1 MMSLAHS
8 RLVVALIPLLVVLA
22 MEEEVVA
29 LPYRGEALP
38 KALVQE
44 AVRLV
49 RLTDLMGLLDC
60 SCSLDLLHS
69 LHKNLLILSKA
80 KQQADCKA
88 LSKPL
93 IVVLLLS
100 RQTLADTLLAFL
112 QHEGY
117 SLADLGYN
125 CSK

>member
-1 MMSLAHS
+1 
-8 RLVVALIPLLVVLA
+8 
-22 MEEEVVA
+22 
-29 LPYRGEALP
+29 
-38 KALVQE
+38 
-44 AVRLV
+44 
-49 RLTDLMGLLDC
+49 
-60 SCSLDLLHS
+60 LDLLHS